1 MHFRLTQNFFDP
13 LTTSDGKNFAKAR
26 FKEIIS
32 EQVALSYLTK
42 GGVSY
47 GDSENMSPNERHIA
61 LESIKEI
68 LEQQAEAQKKAMQEA
83 QANR

>member
-1 MHFRLTQNFFDP
+1 MSFFDP
-13 LTTSDGKNFAKAR
+13 LLTSDGKSFAKVR
-26 FKEIIS
+26 YKEIIS

-47 GDSENMSPNERHIA
+47 GDSEKMSPNERHLA

-68 LEQQAEAQKKAMQEA
+68 LESQAEAQKKAIQES
-83 QANR
+83 QNQR